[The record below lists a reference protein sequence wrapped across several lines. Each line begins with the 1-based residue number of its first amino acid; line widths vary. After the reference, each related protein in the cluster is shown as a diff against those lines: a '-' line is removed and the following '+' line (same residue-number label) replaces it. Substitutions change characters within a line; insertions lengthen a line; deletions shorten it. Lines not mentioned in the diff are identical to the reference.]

1 MIILRIIIIIIIII
15 VIILII
21 VIIIII
27 IMIIRPIPLLTWWI
41 SEGSTRAQ
49 PEFKRVEF
57 PRP

>member
-1 MIILRIIIIIIIII
+1 MIILRIIIIIII

-21 VIIIII
+21 VIIIIII